1 VSVNQAA
8 AILTSCLQQLNQLP
22 DIQASSTHAPGDGA
36 ESHLTICSPMQCV
49 DYLCEVTS
57 TVKRE
62 SLGAV
67 LSQLENLRH
76 HYHQPPLL
84 LVKYLP
90 DPLIESFVTEGIEFV
105 DTLGNIYLNSRAAY
119 ILVRGNRLPKTEVS
133 NKSAFTPAGLQLI
146 YILLRDP
153 KLLSTKY
160 RSLAEL
166 TGISLGAISSAIQN
180 LDNSGYLQRQKG
192 GGYRI
197 TDYHKLLSFWELGY
211 AEKLR
216 ERLLVGTFTGGTNR
230 SFEELTKEILNR
242 AIVGDYAI
250 GGELGAAIATDYLNP
265 TRVTLHVKDSRQVIL
280 QLRLR
285 PDPQGEVTILQQFG
299 TQNAWVGDSSNFL
312 VDPVLMRGELL
323 VENNS
328 RLRET
333 AALLFERFITQ
344 RSDDIS

>member
-1 VSVNQAA
+1 VSVNKAHS
-8 AILTSCLQQLNQLP
+8 ILTSCLQQLNQLP
-22 DIQASSTHAPGDGA
+22 DIQASLADNPGEGA
-36 ESHLTICSPMQCV
+36 DSHLTICSPMQCV
-49 DYLCEVTS
+49 DYLGEVAS
-57 TVKRE
+57 TIKRE

-67 LSQLENLRH
+67 LFQLENLRH
-76 HYHQPPLL
+76 HYRQPPLL
-84 LVKYLP
+84 LARYLS
-90 DPLIESFVTEGIEFV
+90 DPLIDSFVSEGIEFV
-105 DTLGNIYLNSRAAY
+105 DTVGNIYLNSRAAY
-119 ILVRGNRLPKTEVS
+119 ILVRGNRLPKTEIS
-133 NKSAFTPAGLQLI
+133 NKSAFTPAGLQLV

-153 KLLSTKY
+153 KLLNTKY

-166 TGISLGAISSAIQN
+166 TGISLGAVSGAIQN

-192 GGYRI
+192 GGYQI

-216 ERLLVGTFTGGTNR
+216 ERFLVGTFTCGSNR
-230 SFEELTKEILNR
+230 SFEELTKEILHR
-242 AIVGDYAI
+242 ATMGDYAI

-299 TQNAWVGDSSNFL
+299 TQNAWVGDSSNSL
-312 VDPVLMRGELL
+312 VDPLLMRGELL